1 MTKIL
6 KPLAALVMALGL
18 VFGLAACGS
27 EPTELPADTVLIDVR
42 TPQEFAD
49 GHLDGAVN
57 IDIQS
62 ADFADQLAELPTDGS
77 YFVYCR
83 SGNRSAQ
90 AVSQMKQLGF
100 TTLVD
105 GGGLSA
111 ASEATGIEV
120 VTGS

>member
-1 MTKIL
+1 MSRIFR
-6 KPLAALVMALGL
+6 PIAVLAMALGFTL
-18 VFGLAACGS
+18 GLAGCGS
-27 EPTELPADTVLIDVR
+27 EPTEFPEGTVLIDVR

-49 GHLDGAVN
+49 GHLQDALN

-62 ADFADQLAELPTDGS
+62 PDFAAQLSELPTDGS

-90 AVSQMKQLGF
+90 AISQMKQRGF
-100 TTLVD
+100 TTLID
-105 GGGLSA
+105 GGGLNA
-111 ASEATGIEV
+111 ASRATGIDV